1 MGWIDS
7 PLDKFN
13 PKMRIIIILSFL
25 SLQLNSICQTE
36 LVQVLFEQSTI
47 QQGDSLHFSI
57 WSNTSD
63 PLEVTVLSNDFL
75 GMQQNVQIA
84 YSTMPFHL
92 DTHSFPTG
100 KYFIL
105 VTGNGIHIEKEFTVW
120 KPQ

>member
-1 MGWIDS
+1 
-7 PLDKFN
+7 
-13 PKMRIIIILSFL
+13 MRIIILLCFCIVQLSAF
-25 SLQLNSICQTE
+25 CQTE
-36 LVQVLFEQSTI
+36 SVQVLFEQSTI

-57 WSNTSD
+57 WSNTSE
-63 PLEVTVLSNDFL
+63 PLEVTVLSNEFL

-105 VTGNGIHIEKEFTVW
+105 VTGNGIHIEKEFTIW